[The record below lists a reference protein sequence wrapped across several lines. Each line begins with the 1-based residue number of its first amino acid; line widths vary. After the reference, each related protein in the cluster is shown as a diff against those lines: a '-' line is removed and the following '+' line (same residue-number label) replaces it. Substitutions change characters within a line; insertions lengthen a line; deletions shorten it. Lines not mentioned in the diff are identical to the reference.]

1 MLDMGFADAIKKIIQ
16 HIRKDLTDEKD
27 FQRILL
33 SATPTTG
40 LPSHLYSQPLANWTL
55 CSSE

>member
-16 HIRKDLTDEKD
+16 TITKHMEVEKQ
-27 FQRILL
+27 FQRVLL

-40 LPSHLYSQPLANWTL
+40 
-55 CSSE
+55 

>member
-1 MLDMGFADAIKKIIQ
+1 MKIFRMLDLGFADAIKKILQ
-16 HIRKDLTDEKD
+16 TLAKHMENEKQ

-40 LPSHLYSQPLANWTL
+40 L
-55 CSSE
+55 

>member
-1 MLDMGFADAIKKIIQ
+1 MSSEIFRMLDMGFADAIKKILQTITK
-16 HIRKDLTDEKD
+16 HNNNEKQ

-40 LPSHLYSQPLANWTL
+40 SIFSK
-55 CSSE
+55 